1 MLAVQRNNSAAKNDG
16 NHDPDARRNAP
27 SADMAA
33 EHKLSQTQQAEQYGQ
48 YMATGNKVQ
57 HRTAVSSREDPRN
70 ILGDVKIRPKGK
82 ATERNK
88 QFTQT

>member
-33 EHKLSQTQQAEQYGQ
+33 EHKLSQTQ
-48 YMATGNKVQ
+48 
-57 HRTAVSSREDPRN
+57 
-70 ILGDVKIRPKGK
+70 
-82 ATERNK
+82 
-88 QFTQT
+88 